1 LGKEMSLK
9 EVEEKVIKLAHEFAQ
24 KYEKEILELNEY
36 ELIAYIN
43 SKLDYESWKYFNFY
57 QPKLLALFIKTVKE
71 DLESQNK

>member
-1 LGKEMSLK
+1 MSLK

>member
-1 LGKEMSLK
+1 MSVKEI
-9 EVEEKVIKLAHEFAQ
+9 EQQIIKLAHEFSK
-24 KYEKEILELNEY
+24 KYGQEILELNEY
-36 ELIAYIN
+36 ELTAYIN

>member
-1 LGKEMSLK
+1 MSQK
-9 EVEEKVIKLAHEFAQ
+9 EVEQKIIELAHEFSK
-24 KYEKEILELNEY
+24 KYGQEILELSED
-36 ELIAYIN
+36 ELITYIN